1 MYITPTMPKLNAK
14 SMKPLPTYEENKAV
28 IEASEPY
35 KKALEELN
43 TIEKLSKKLAVF
55 SSDAQDTYHKWGAA
69 LNALGQVF
77 YEELEVLEAQQAPEA
92 AMPALKPKPHAKAKL
107 PAKPKSSSKAGKVLN
122 HLRKAEK
129 RQAFAET
136 IREVLDPSAMMF
148 Y

>member
-1 MYITPTMPKLNAK
+1 MPKLNAK
-14 SMKPLPTYEENKAV
+14 SMKPRPTYEENKAV

-35 KKALEELN
+35 KKAQEALN
-43 TIEKLSKKLAVF
+43 TVYKLAVF
-55 SSDAQDTYHKWGAA
+55 GSDAQDTYHKWGAA

-77 YEELEVLEAQQAPEA
+77 YKELEVLEAQQAPEA

>member
-14 SMKPLPTYEENKAV
+14 SMMPPPTYEQNKAV
-28 IEASEPY
+28 IKASESY
-35 KKALEELN
+35 KKALEALH
-43 TIEKLSKKLAVF
+43 TLDKLAMLG
-55 SSDAQDTYHKWGAA
+55 SDAQDTYHKWGAA

-77 YEELEVLEAQQAPEA
+77 YEELEVLEAQQASEA
-92 AMPALKPKPHAKAKL
+92 AMPALKPKPHAKPKL

-136 IREVLDPSAMMF
+136 IREALDATAMMF